1 MTLTFKL
8 EIIDRVK
15 VNQQSS
21 VSNVLIKGQ
30 LLQKLL
36 MSGHT
41 HTQCRTDCP
50 TWATKVVRKLIGSV
64 LKFDYGVY
72 IALQQWKNLYSEC

>member
-41 HTQCRTDCP
+41 HTHNAGP
-50 TWATKVVRKLIGSV
+50 
-64 LKFDYGVY
+64 
-72 IALQQWKNLYSEC
+72 IALPGPLKWSES